1 MAAKR
6 IARLNE
12 EAAHSA
18 PPGSSATGMRTHM
31 CGELREGDVGDR
43 VRLCGWVA
51 TRREHGEHLAFVDL
65 RDHSGVTQCVV
76 RGSVEARS
84 EWVLQVEGTVRRRPA
99 GNENPEL
106 PTGEV
111 ELADCDVVVL
121 ARAEPPPFAV
131 DDRAESDESV
141 RLRYRYVDLRRPRMQ
156 ANLRLRSRVLSA
168 LREAMLRQGF
178 CEVETP
184 LLWTPTPEGAREFA
198 VPARLHR
205 GEFYVLPQ
213 SPQIA
218 KQLLMV
224 GGVDRYFQMAR
235 CLRDEDLRADRQFE
249 FTQLDVEASFVTASD
264 VRGVVTE
271 AVLDATEAAVG
282 ERPGDV
288 QSISWQEAMDRY
300 GVDKPDMRFEMELVD
315 LGEVFAGTEA
325 RALSAQCVKGLR
337 VPGGA
342 ELSRNRLDSLS
353 ERAKGLGAKGLASFK
368 VSGAASGEDPVLE
381 SALEKFLS
389 ATERRGL
396 VSATGAVP
404 GDAVLVVADTW
415 RTTCEVLGQL
425 RLELGR
431 PPVTAGG
438 RRLCWVTDFPL
449 FEGLDDKGVPVA
461 AHHPFTMP
469 HPEDLDLLESD
480 PLAVR
485 SEAYDLV
492 LNGWEL
498 GSGSIRIHRED
509 IQRKVFD
516 ALGISPD
523 DAEDRFGFLLG
534 AFRYGAPPHGG
545 FAVGVDRLVA
555 LLAGEENIR
564 EVIAFPKTQ
573 SGTDPL
579 TGAPKALTAKSLREL
594 GLRVETP

>member
-1 MAAKR
+1 M
-6 IARLNE
+6 
-12 EAAHSA
+12 
-18 PPGSSATGMRTHM
+18 
-31 CGELREGDVGDR
+31 
-43 VRLCGWVA
+43 
-51 TRREHGEHLAFVDL
+51 
-65 RDHSGVTQCVV
+65 
-76 RGSVEARS
+76 
-84 EWVLQVEGTVRRRPA
+84 
-99 GNENPEL
+99 
-106 PTGEV
+106 
-111 ELADCDVVVL
+111 
-121 ARAEPPPFAV
+121 
-131 DDRAESDESV
+131 
-141 RLRYRYVDLRRPRMQ
+141 
-156 ANLRLRSRVLSA
+156 
-168 LREAMLRQGF
+168 
-178 CEVETP
+178 ETP

-264 VRGVVTE
+264 VREVVTE

-288 QSISWQEAMDRY
+288 KSISWQEAMDRY

-353 ERAKGLGAKGLASFK
+353 ERSKGLGAKGLASFK
-368 VSGAASGEDPVLE
+368 VSGAVSGEDPVLE

-579 TGAPKALTAKSLREL
+579 TGAPKALAAKSLREL

>member
-396 VSATGAVP
+396 VSATGAV
-404 GDAVLVVADTW
+404 
-415 RTTCEVLGQL
+415 
-425 RLELGR
+425 R
-431 PPVTAGG
+431 P
-438 RRLCWVTDFPL
+438 
-449 FEGLDDKGVPVA
+449 
-461 AHHPFTMP
+461 
-469 HPEDLDLLESD
+469 
-480 PLAVR
+480 
-485 SEAYDLV
+485 
-492 LNGWEL
+492 
-498 GSGSIRIHRED
+498 
-509 IQRKVFD
+509 
-516 ALGISPD
+516 
-523 DAEDRFGFLLG
+523 
-534 AFRYGAPPHGG
+534 
-545 FAVGVDRLVA
+545 
-555 LLAGEENIR
+555 
-564 EVIAFPKTQ
+564 
-573 SGTDPL
+573 
-579 TGAPKALTAKSLREL
+579 
-594 GLRVETP
+594 